1 MISFRLSRPGIRLFE
16 PNRILFILWLFLL
29 IFPKGGF
36 KIVGVPITW
45 GYLILGTISIFLPL
59 IRPTHS
65 INTSRLLSLLSL
77 VPFQI
82 VSLAHIMINGSGS
95 TGMTISFLLNF
106 FFLPSLFFL
115 LLSQNID
122 SMNLDRFFTLFKKG
136 VFYISIFGVFLFIY
150 KIATGKLIEIPFLTM
165 NWADLGE
172 VADKHNNR
180 GFVTKLISTYN
191 NGNLY
196 GICVLILLPLY
207 CYLEAASWRRAIVKL
222 SLLLTLS
229 RTIWIGLLFHEIC
242 YSYFVENRAMKS
254 LLNAGIIL
262 SFLLFLSLFFD
273 FPLLSFIFD
282 SSLGGRRE
290 AFSVFQD
297 PSLFSTIPF
306 CGICEVVYAGIC
318 DAFGVIGLLTFLI
331 GMGGPLMIHL
341 LRGSLCNIQTSICLG
356 IVNYLLISGSD
367 GGILFIPVMAFFWFF
382 CSLLSRPQMSQRVY

>member
-136 VFYISIFGVFLFIY
+136 VFYITIFGVFLFIY

-207 CYLEAASWRRAIVKL
+207 CYLEAASWRRAIV
-222 SLLLTLS
+222 
-229 RTIWIGLLFHEIC
+229 
-242 YSYFVENRAMKS
+242 
-254 LLNAGIIL
+254 
-262 SFLLFLSLFFD
+262 
-273 FPLLSFIFD
+273 
-282 SSLGGRRE
+282 
-290 AFSVFQD
+290 
-297 PSLFSTIPF
+297 
-306 CGICEVVYAGIC
+306 
-318 DAFGVIGLLTFLI
+318 
-331 GMGGPLMIHL
+331 
-341 LRGSLCNIQTSICLG
+341 
-356 IVNYLLISGSD
+356 
-367 GGILFIPVMAFFWFF
+367 
-382 CSLLSRPQMSQRVY
+382 